1 MINCSTNNEKT
12 QPCYGIFWAIGE
24 SESELTESNLFCV
37 VEPYIESNTAEKSVY
52 NHKRF
57 WQTLDKKI
65 TRGKP
70 FDYFPRGRVEIRHG
84 KATVWLNV
92 NIAHLADKII
102 ETYSLSSLEVRVKV
116 DGSKHYNSHFD

>member
-1 MINCSTNNEKT
+1 MINCSANNSP
-12 QPCYGIFWAIGE
+12 PCYGIFWALGE
-24 SESELTESNLFCV
+24 SESDLTESNLFCV
-37 VEPYIESNTAEKSVY
+37 TEPYAANDTDEKPVF

-70 FDYFPRGRVEIRHG
+70 FDYFPRGRGEIRNG
-84 KATVWLNV
+84 KATIWLNV
-92 NIAHLADKII
+92 NILHLADKTI
-102 ETYSLSSLEVRVKV
+102 EIYSLSSLTEVRVKV

>member
-1 MINCSTNNEKT
+1 MISCSTNNEKAA
-12 QPCYGIFWAIGE
+12 CYGIFWAIGE

-37 VEPYIESNTAEKSVY
+37 VEPYDEGDTAEKLIF
-52 NHKRF
+52 NHRRF

-70 FDYFPRGRVEIRHG
+70 YDYFPRGRVEIRNG

-92 NIAHLADKII
+92 NILHLADKII
-102 ETYSLSSLEVRVKV
+102 ETYSLSSIEVRVKV

>member
-52 NHKRF
+52 NHK
-57 WQTLDKKI
+57 K
-65 TRGKP
+65 
-70 FDYFPRGRVEIRHG
+70 V
-84 KATVWLNV
+84 
-92 NIAHLADKII
+92 LADARQKDNARQAIRLF
-102 ETYSLSSLEVRVKV
+102 SARAC
-116 DGSKHYNSHFD
+116 